1 MTTQAT
7 QVTNSFTV
15 DPAAFGKVAVLMGGL
30 SAEREVSLK
39 SGAAVLAALHRQG
52 VDAHAVDVGRN
63 IVAVLLK
70 GKFDCAFIALHGRH
84 GEDGVMQ
91 GLLETLNI
99 PFTGSGVLGSAL
111 SMDKVRSKQIWQS
124 MGLPTPDFALL
135 NEESDWESV
144 VEALGLPIAVKP
156 AREGSS
162 LGAARVENAA
172 DLEPAWREAVA
183 FDDAV
188 LAEPWVIGEE
198 YTVGILGGEA
208 LPVIRLQTSREFY
221 DFHAKYQA
229 DDTRYHC
236 PAGLD
241 VATEKAFQVLA
252 LKAFKALGATGWGRI
267 DIMVDGDGQ
276 PWLLENNTVP
286 GLTDHSLVPMAAK
299 AAGIEFDE
307 LILRI
312 LSATSAS
319 GESDVMG
326 EISHGC

>member
-1 MTTQAT
+1 MTD
-7 QVTNSFTV
+7 VFEM

-39 SGAAVLAALHRQG
+39 SGAAVLESLQRQG
-52 VDAHAVDVGRN
+52 VDAHGVDVGRD
-63 IVAVLLK
+63 IASVLLE
-70 GKFDCAFIALHGRH
+70 GEFDCAFIALHGRR

-111 SMDKVRSKQIWQS
+111 SMDKVRSKQVWLS
-124 MGLPTPDFALL
+124 AGLPTPKFVQLHEAT
-135 NEESDWESV
+135 DWNAV
-144 VEALGLPIAVKP
+144 VADLGLPLAVKP
-156 AREGSS
+156 VHEGSS

-172 DLEPAWREAVA
+172 GLEPAWREAVA
-183 FDDAV
+183 FDAAV
-188 LAEPWVIGEE
+188 MAEPWIMGEE
-198 YTVGILGGEA
+198 YTVGILADEA
-208 LPVIRLQTSREFY
+208 LPVIRLETPREFY
-221 DFHAKYQA
+221 DYQAKYKA

-241 VATEKAFQVLA
+241 AETEKAMQTLA
-252 LKAFKALGATGWGRI
+252 LQAFNALGATGWGRI
-267 DIMVDGDGQ
+267 DLMLDADGK

-307 LILRI
+307 LVLRI
-312 LSATSAS
+312 LSATSVS
-319 GESDVMG
+319 GVSDVMG

>member
-1 MTTQAT
+1 MTAA
-7 QVTNSFTV
+7 FKM
-15 DPAAFGKVAVLMGGL
+15 DPAAFGKVGVLMGGL
-30 SAEREVSLK
+30 SAEREVSLN
-39 SGAAVLAALHRQG
+39 SGAAVLAALQHQG
-52 VDAHAVDVGRN
+52 VDAHGVDVGRD
-63 IVAVLLK
+63 IVSVLLEA
-70 GKFDCAFIALHGRH
+70 KFDCAFIALHGRR

-124 MGLPTPDFALL
+124 VGLPTPKFALL
-135 NEESDWESV
+135 HEGTDWSAV
-144 VEALGLPIAVKP
+144 VAELDLPLAVKP
-156 AREGSS
+156 VHEGSS
-162 LGAARVENAA
+162 LGAARVENTA
-172 DLEPAWREAVA
+172 DLESAWSEAVA
-183 FDDAV
+183 FDAAV
-188 LAEPWVIGEE
+188 MAEPWVMGEE

-208 LPVIRLQTSREFY
+208 LPVIRLETPREFY
-221 DFHAKYQA
+221 DYQAKYKA

-241 VATEKAFQVLA
+241 AETESAIQSLA
-252 LKAFKALGATGWGRI
+252 LQAFSALGASGWGRI
-267 DIMVDGDGQ
+267 DLMLDGDAQ

-312 LSATSAS
+312 LSATGMS
-319 GESDVMG
+319 GVADVMG

>member
-1 MTTQAT
+1 MTD
-7 QVTNSFTV
+7 VFEM

-39 SGAAVLAALHRQG
+39 SGAAVLAALQRQG
-52 VDAHAVDVGRN
+52 VDAHAVDVGRD
-63 IVAVLLK
+63 IAAVLLEAQY
-70 GKFDCAFIALHGRH
+70 DCAFIALHGRR

-111 SMDKVRSKQIWQS
+111 SMDKVRSKQVWLS
-124 MGLPTPDFALL
+124 AGLPTPKFVLL
-135 NEESDWESV
+135 HEATDWHAV
-144 VEALGLPIAVKP
+144 VEDLGLPLAVKP
-156 AREGSS
+156 VHEGSS

-183 FDDAV
+183 FDAAV
-188 LAEPWVIGEE
+188 MAEPWISGEE
-198 YTVGILGGEA
+198 YTVGILADEA
-208 LPVIRLQTSREFY
+208 LPVIRLETPREFY
-221 DFHAKYQA
+221 DYHAKYQA

-241 VATEKAFQVLA
+241 AETEKAMQSLA
-252 LKAFKALGATGWGRI
+252 LQAFTALGATGWGRI
-267 DIMVDGDGQ
+267 DLMLDADGQ

-286 GLTDHSLVPMAAK
+286 GMTDHSLVPMAAK

-307 LILRI
+307 LVLRI
-312 LSATSAS
+312 LSATSVS
-319 GESDVMG
+319 GVSDVMG